1 MEKKVKCPRCGRTA
15 IESYKRVGDQIEVTI
30 VCRARNPCGFINKHF
45 KQKI

>member
-1 MEKKVKCPRCGRTA
+1 MEEKVKCPRCGKTA
-15 IESYKRVGDQIEVTI
+15 IKSYKIVDGKIQVTI